1 MKQVFIDV
9 REPVAFKQGHVEGAI
24 NISPQEIMSG
34 SPKMTALNK
43 DDELILYCF
52 TGARSN
58 AAMRFFQAL
67 GFTKLVNGINKD
79 QVARKYSKDIV
90 SL

>member
-9 REPVAFKQGHVEGAI
+9 REPVAFEQGHVEGAI
-24 NISPQEIMSG
+24 NISPFEIISG
-34 SPKMTALNK
+34 SPKIDALDK
-43 DDELILYCF
+43 EDELVLYCF

-58 AAMRFFQAL
+58 AAMQYFQRL
-67 GFTKLVNGINKD
+67 GFTNLVNGINKD
-79 QVARKYSKDIV
+79 QVAHRYNKKTV